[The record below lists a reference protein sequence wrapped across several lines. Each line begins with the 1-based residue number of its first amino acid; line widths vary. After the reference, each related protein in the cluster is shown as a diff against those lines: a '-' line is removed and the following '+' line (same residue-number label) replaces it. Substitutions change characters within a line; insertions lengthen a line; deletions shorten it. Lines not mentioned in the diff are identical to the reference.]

1 MPKEYIC
8 RLVLNRRHRSVA
20 LVKKNGL
27 VVGGITYRT
36 FPMQGLGEIA
46 FCAIT
51 SSEQVKGFGARLM
64 NYTKEYACTE
74 DKLSHFLTYADNNA
88 VGYFMKQGFTKEIT
102 LEKER
107 WQGYIKDYDGGT
119 LMECVMFPQIR
130 YTQFP
135 YIIREQ
141 RCALD
146 ARLQAVSNVH
156 VVHKGLQ
163 HTVVNGRRQ
172 PFKVEDIPG
181 VKESGWSWEAYGPKA
196 RCQLQIKDGPHSAIV
211 CDATPENLQRFMTRL
226 LQEIER
232 HEDAWPFKAPVSKD
246 EVPDYYDIIK
256 DPVDLTLITSRLRRG
271 DHYLNLDIFIADFK
285 RMFTNCKIY
294 NAADTIY
301 YKIADK
307 LEAFLDQYI
316 NSHVSYEE
324 Q

>member
-1 MPKEYIC
+1 MDPAEKGKGSCNDSPYTEPGANSLREMHLIKMEAEGEISFKYAKNDGQPHNMIILIGLKQIYSKQLPNMPKEYIC
-8 RLVLNRRHRSVA
+8 RLVLNRRHRSIA

-88 VGYFMKQGFTKEIT
+88 
-102 LEKER
+102 
-107 WQGYIKDYDGGT
+107 
-119 LMECVMFPQIR
+119 
-130 YTQFP
+130 
-135 YIIREQ
+135 
-141 RCALD
+141 
-146 ARLQAVSNVH
+146 
-156 VVHKGLQ
+156 GLQ

-181 VKESGWSWEAYGPKA
+181 VKESGWSLEAYAPKA
-196 RCQLQIKDGPHSAIV
+196 RCKLLLKDGPHSAIV
-211 CDATPENLQRFMTRL
+211 CDATPENLQKFMARL
-226 LQEIER
+226 LLEIEK

-307 LEAFLDQYI
+307 LETFLDQYI
-316 NSHVSYEE
+316 SSHVFYED